1 MVWGWD
7 SSILGSLDMGLTGLE
22 VGARLRAIGDA
33 TALGRNVQPDPV
45 DLPPTKSPASG
56 LLPSEAINS
65 LRVNATG
72 TRSLSPRWSAF

>member
-33 TALGRNVQPDPV
+33 TALGRH
-45 DLPPTKSPASG
+45 
-56 LLPSEAINS
+56 
-65 LRVNATG
+65 
-72 TRSLSPRWSAF
+72 F

>member
-22 VGARLRAIGDA
+22 VGARLRAIWIPA
-33 TALGRNVQPDPV
+33 SPGRNVQPDPV

-56 LLPSEAINS
+56 LLPSEAINL